1 MKIVFDDD
9 REDIVIKSK
18 AKLNIGKKA
27 KVNKDEKKI
36 NRQHKKS
43 KKASKK

>member
-9 REDIVIKSK
+9 REDIVIKSE

-36 NRQHKKS
+36 NRQLKKAKKS
-43 KKASKK
+43 TKK